1 MTEPEGIW
9 ATLRDRLDY
18 ASFVPALV
26 SDMVRVDLRNRD
38 GTPYTVIKNPGGD
51 RGAGTYLRLDPA
63 DVELLELMDGRRS
76 VQEILV
82 ELLGRSGT
90 FALDRLARLTAALR
104 ANGFFGEEPPA
115 LYQKLRA
122 RRARRDPVVRAQTLL
137 RRLVMWD
144 IARWENAE
152 GAVDLLYRLG
162 GRFFFTPPGAVVAA
176 LLGAAGVWIWLG
188 ESVSGKHDLV
198 TFNGSYVFGILVL
211 VVLQVLSISLHEA
224 GHALAIRHYG
234 RRVRRLG
241 VAVYYLFPCF
251 YVDSTDMTLATRG
264 QRIVVSLAGP
274 LGGLVIAAGCAFYA
288 ASAGHTLFGDLAYRA
303 ASLFVFQ
310 FVLNMLPIL
319 DLDGYH
325 ILVDALDAPL
335 LRQRA
340 LAFVRSSAIRKVRRR
355 ERWSRRETGLAI
367 FGGSAIATSLLVL
380 LVSVW
385 IWQTRVSVAA
395 AELFGLG
402 PGGVLILAA
411 IVVVF
416 VGPLLVALVARG
428 LGLARTAARLYAA
441 RRRRALE
448 REMDERVALLGR
460 VRFLHGLPRQALGAI
475 AHHLRVE
482 EVAAGDTVVT
492 YGEPGDRFYLVRS
505 GRLEAIGPDGEA
517 LGTIIPGEGFG
528 ELALLDRT
536 TRSATVRALE
546 PAVLWSL
553 DRGHFGRW
561 VQDRYEVRARIRA
574 SRDERNGLAG
584 LPFFRGVSGQELD
597 RIAAR
602 MRTVRVSAGEPVFHA
617 GDLADRFYVIREGRA
632 AVHLPDGSHIR
643 DLGPGDSFGEL
654 ALLFG
659 GHRTATVRAVTDLV
673 LAGLL
678 RDDFA
683 RLVRASGESAGD
695 IRARTAHYVG
705 VGGHGAAAASAA
717 GA

>member
-1 MTEPEGIW
+1 MGEPEGVW
-9 ATLRDRLDY
+9 AVLRDRLDY
-18 ASFVPALV
+18 ASFVPGLV
-26 SDMVRVDLRNRD
+26 RDMVRADLRNRD
-38 GTPYTVIKNPGGD
+38 GTPYTVVKNPGAD
-51 RGAGTYLRLDPA
+51 RGAGTYLRLEPA

-82 ELLGRSGT
+82 EHLGRSGT

-104 ANGFFGEEPPA
+104 ANGFFGEEPPPV
-115 LYQKLRA
+115 YEKLRA
-122 RRARRDPVVRAQTLL
+122 RRARRDPVLRAQGLL

-152 GAVDLLYRLG
+152 GTVDLLYRLG
-162 GRFFFTPPGAVVAA
+162 GRFFFSSAGAAAAVV
-176 LLGAAGVWIWLG
+176 LGAAGLWVWVG
-188 ESVSGKHDLV
+188 QTASGKHDLV
-198 TFNGSYVFGILVL
+198 TFNGSYVLGILIL
-211 VVLQVLSISLHEA
+211 VVLQVLSISVHEA

-251 YVDSTDMTLATRG
+251 YVDSTDMTLAPRG

-274 LGGLVIAAGCAFYA
+274 LAGLLVAAVCAFGAAAG
-288 ASAGHTLFGDLAYRA
+288 GHTTAGDLAYRA

-310 FVLNMLPIL
+310 FVLNLLPIL

-340 LAFVRSSAIRKVRRR
+340 LAFVRGAAIRKVRRR
-355 ERWSRRETGLAI
+355 ERWTRREIGLAT

-380 LVSVW
+380 LFSVW
-385 IWQTRVSVAA
+385 IWQTRVSIAA

-402 PGGVLILAA
+402 PAGAIILAL
-411 IVVVF
+411 IVLVF
-416 VGPLLVALVARG
+416 VGPLLVAL
-428 LGLARTAARLYAA
+428 LGRAVGVTRNAARLYAA

-448 REMDERVALLGR
+448 REMNERIATLAR
-460 VRFLHGLPRQALGAI
+460 VRFLHGLPRQALAAI

-482 EVAAGDTVVT
+482 EIAAGGTVVT

-505 GRLEAIGPDGEA
+505 GRLEAIGPEGEGF
-517 LGTIIPGEGFG
+517 GTIIPGEGFG

-574 SRDERNGLAG
+574 SREERQGLAA

-602 MRTVRVSAGEPVFHA
+602 MRTRRVPAGEAVFHA
-617 GDLADRFYVIREGRA
+617 GDGADRFYVIRQGQA
-632 AVHLPDGSHIR
+632 AVHLPDGAFAR
-643 DLGPGDSFGEL
+643 NLGVGDSFGEL

-659 GHRTATVRAVTDLV
+659 GRRTATVRAVTDLLV
-673 LAGLL
+673 AGLA
-678 RDDFA
+678 REDFA

-705 VGGHGAAAASAA
+705 AGLGGAVAA
-717 GA
+717 GT

>member
-18 ASFVPALV
+18 ASSVPALV
-26 SDMVRVDLRNRD
+26 GDMVRVELRNRD
-38 GTPYTVIKNPGGD
+38 GTSYTVIKNPGGD
-51 RGAGTYLRLDPA
+51 RGAGTYLRLEPA
-63 DVELLELMDGRRS
+63 DVELLELMDGERS

-82 ELLGRSGT
+82 EQLGRTGT
-90 FALDRLARLTAALR
+90 FALDRLARLTAVLR

-122 RRARRDPVVRAQTLL
+122 RRARRDPVIRAQTML

-162 GRFFFTPPGAVVAA
+162 GRFFFSPPGAVVAA
-176 LLGAAGVWIWLG
+176 LLGAAGIWVWLG
-188 ESVSGKHDLV
+188 ETASGKHDLV
-198 TFNGSYVFGILVL
+198 TFNGSYVLGILIL

-241 VAVYYLFPCF
+241 VAVYYMFPCF

-274 LGGLVIAAGCAFYA
+274 LGGLVIAAACAFVA
-288 ASAGHTLFGDLAYRA
+288 AGSGQSLIGDLAYRA

-325 ILVDALDAPL
+325 ILVDALDAPM

-355 ERWSRRETGLAI
+355 ERWSQREVGLGI

-380 LVSVW
+380 LFSVW

-416 VGPLLVALVARG
+416 VGPLVVALVARG
-428 LGLARTAARLYAA
+428 VGLARTATRLYAA
-441 RRRRALE
+441 RRRRTIELE
-448 REMDERVALLGR
+448 LNERVALLSR
-460 VRFLHGLPRQALGAI
+460 VRFLHGLPRQALSAI

-482 EVAAGDTVVT
+482 EVAAGDSVVT

-505 GRLEAIGPDGEA
+505 GRLEAIGPDGEGF
-517 LGTIIPGEGFG
+517 GTIIAGEGFG

-574 SRDERNGLAG
+574 SRDERSGLAG

-602 MRTVRVSAGEPVFHA
+602 MLTVRVAAGQPVFHA

-659 GHRTATVRAVTDLV
+659 GYRTATVRAVTDLV
-673 LAGLL
+673 LAGLV

-705 VGGHGAAAASAA
+705 AGGHGAAAAAA
-717 GA
+717 QA

>member
-1 MTEPEGIW
+1 MSVVEPEGIW

-18 ASFVPALV
+18 AASVPELV
-26 SDMVRVDLRNRD
+26 GDMVRVDLRNRD
-38 GTPYTVIKNPGGD
+38 GTSYTVIKNPRAD
-51 RGAGTYLRLDPA
+51 RGAGTYLRLEPA
-63 DVELLELMDGRRS
+63 DVEILELMDGQRS

-82 ELLGRSGT
+82 EHLGRTGT

-104 ANGFFGEEPPA
+104 ANGFFGEEPPP
-115 LYQKLRA
+115 LYEKLRA
-122 RRARRDPVVRAQTLL
+122 RRASRDPVLRSQTLL

-152 GAVDLLYRLG
+152 GTVDLLYRLG
-162 GRFFFTPPGAVVAA
+162 GRFFFSPPGAVVAS
-176 LLGAAGVWIWLG
+176 LLGAAGLWVWLG
-188 ESVSGKHDLV
+188 ETASGKHDLV
-198 TFNGSYVFGILVL
+198 TFNGSYVLGILIL

-251 YVDSTDMTLATRG
+251 YVDSTDMALAPRG

-274 LGGLVIAAGCAFYA
+274 LGGLVIAAACAFVAA
-288 ASAGHTLFGDLAYRA
+288 ASGHTLVGDLAYRA

-325 ILVDALDAPL
+325 ILVDALDAPM

-355 ERWSRRETGLAI
+355 ERWSGREVGLAI

-380 LVSVW
+380 LFSVW

-395 AELFGLG
+395 AELFSLG
-402 PGGVLILAA
+402 PGGVLILGA
-411 IVVVF
+411 IVIVF
-416 VGPLLVALVARG
+416 VGPLLVAFVARG
-428 LGLARTAARLYAA
+428 VGLARTTMRLYAA
-441 RRRRALE
+441 RRKRAIE
-448 REMDERVALLGR
+448 RELSDRVALLGR
-460 VRFLHGLPRQALGAI
+460 VRFLHGLPRQALSAI

-482 EVAAGDTVVT
+482 EIAQGDTVVT

-505 GRLEAIGPDGEA
+505 GRLEAIGPDGQSF
-517 LGTIIPGEGFG
+517 GTIIPGEGFG

-546 PAVLWSL
+546 PAVVWSL

-574 SRDERNGLAG
+574 SRDERSGLAG

-602 MRTVRVSAGEPVFHA
+602 MRTVRVPAGEAVFHA
-617 GDLADRFYVIREGRA
+617 GDGADRFYVIREGRA
-632 AVHLPDGSHIR
+632 SVHLPTGAHAR
-643 DLGPGDSFGEL
+643 DLGPGDNFGEL

-659 GHRTATVRAVTDLV
+659 GGRTATVRAVTDLV
-673 LAGLL
+673 LAGLA

-705 VGGHGAAAASAA
+705 VGGHGAAAAAQA
-717 GA
+717 